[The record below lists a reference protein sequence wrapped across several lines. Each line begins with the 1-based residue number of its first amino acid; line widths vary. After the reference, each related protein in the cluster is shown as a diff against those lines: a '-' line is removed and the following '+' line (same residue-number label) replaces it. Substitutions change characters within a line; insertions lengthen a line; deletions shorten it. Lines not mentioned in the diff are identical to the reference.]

1 MSGIVAIG
9 GGQAGFSF
17 VQKLRS
23 LGCNQKITLVCGEDI
38 LPYQRPPLSKKF
50 LLGEMSKQQLLLR
63 PESYYDDKN
72 INLIIGKKALRID
85 RNLMEIELE
94 DGVKLPYKK
103 LFLGIGSSPKKLS
116 DKRIYENKCVH
127 YIRNFKDVEL
137 VSKEFNIKRSL
148 LIIGGGYIGLEIA
161 AVAKKRGLNVSI
173 IESKDRILKRVTSER
188 VGDYFRK
195 LHEENGVKIK
205 ESVKIDDFLFEGKTF
220 KGVLTNKGETIRG
233 DFIIAGIG
241 IKPNSKIAEESGL
254 LVENG
259 ILVDEYCRTNDPN
272 IFAAGDVVGPY
283 QFTHVAAHQAWYAAV
298 NALFGTFK
306 KFKVDYRVIPWTTF
320 IDPEVARVGLSER
333 DAAEQDIDVEVT
345 RYEFAELDRAV
356 AESARKGFIK
366 VLTPPGKDKIL
377 GVTIVSEHAGDLLAE
392 FVMAMKHDLGLNKIL
407 GTIHAYPTWAEGA
420 KYAAGNWKRA
430 NAPEKLLGF
439 VEKFH
444 TWRRG

>member
-38 LPYQRPPLSKKF
+38 VPYQRPPLSKKF

-63 PESYYDDKN
+63 PESYYNDKN
-72 INLIIGKKALRID
+72 INLIIGKNVLRINRD
-85 RNLMEIELE
+85 MMEIELE
-94 DGVKLPYKK
+94 DGAKLPYKK

-116 DKRIYENKCVH
+116 DKRIYQNKCLH

-137 VSKEFNIKRSL
+137 VSKEFDTKKSL

-161 AVAKKRGLNVSI
+161 AVARKRGLNVSI

-195 LHEENGVKIK
+195 LHKEKGVKIK
-205 ESVKIDDFLFEGKTF
+205 ESVKIEDFLFEGKTF

-241 IKPNSKIAEESGL
+241 IKPNIKIAEESGL

-272 IFAAGDVVGPY
+272 IFAAGDCASFIYQGKRIRLESVGNAIE
-283 QFTHVAAHQAWYAAV
+283 QSEVAALATQGGRY
-298 NALFGTFK
+298 NYKAL
-306 KFKVDYRVIPWTTF
+306 PWF
-320 IDPEVARVGLSER
+320 WSDQFNVKLQIA
-333 DAAEQDIDVEVT
+333 
-345 RYEFAELDRAV
+345 
-356 AESARKGFIK
+356 
-366 VLTPPGKDKIL
+366 
-377 GVTIVSEHAGDLLAE
+377 
-392 FVMAMKHDLGLNKIL
+392 GLNFGYTEVVERNL
-407 GTIHAYPTWAEGA
+407 GERLSYWYYKDDKFIAVDAINDPVSYMVGKKLIEKNQTPSQKDIA
-420 KYAAGNWKRA
+420 KESFDLKN
-430 NAPEKLLGF
+430 LLKG
-439 VEKFH
+439 
-444 TWRRG
+444 

>member
-38 LPYQRPPLSKKF
+38 VPYQRPPLSKKF
-50 LLGEMSKQQLLLR
+50 LLGKMGKKQLLLR
-63 PESYYDDKN
+63 PKSYYYDKN
-72 INLIIGKKALRID
+72 INLIIGKKALRIN
-85 RNLMEIELE
+85 RNLMEIELD

-137 VSKEFNIKRSL
+137 VSNEFNTKQSL

-205 ESVKIDDFLFEGKTF
+205 EGVEIQDFLFEGKTF
-220 KGVLTNKGETIRG
+220 KGVLTSHGETISG

-272 IFAAGDVVGPY
+272 IFAAGDCASFIYQGKRIRLESVGNAIE
-283 QFTHVAAHQAWYAAV
+283 QSEVAALATQGGRYNYKALPWFWSDQFNVKLQIAGLNFGYTEVVERNLGERLSYWYYKDEKFIAV
-298 NALFGTFK
+298 DAINDPVSYMVGKRLIEKNQTPNK
-306 KFKVDYRVIPWTTF
+306 KD
-320 IDPEVARVGLSER
+320 
-333 DAAEQDIDVEVT
+333 
-345 RYEFAELDRAV
+345 V
-356 AESARKGFIK
+356 AEEGFDLKNLLKG
-366 VLTPPGKDKIL
+366 
-377 GVTIVSEHAGDLLAE
+377 
-392 FVMAMKHDLGLNKIL
+392 
-407 GTIHAYPTWAEGA
+407 
-420 KYAAGNWKRA
+420 
-430 NAPEKLLGF
+430 
-439 VEKFH
+439 
-444 TWRRG
+444 

>member
-1 MSGIVAIG
+1 MSDIVAIG

-23 LGCNQKITLVCGEDI
+23 LGCNQKITLVCGEDMV
-38 LPYQRPPLSKKF
+38 PYQRPPLSKKF

-137 VSKEFNIKRSL
+137 VSKEFNIKKSL

-205 ESVKIDDFLFEGKTF
+205 ESVEIEDFLFEGKTF
-220 KGVLTNKGETIRG
+220 KGVLTNTGETIPG

-241 IKPNSKIAEESGL
+241 IKPNSKLAEESGL

-272 IFAAGDVVGPY
+272 IFAAGDCASFIYQGKRIRLESVGNAIE
-283 QFTHVAAHQAWYAAV
+283 QSEVAALATQGGRFNYKALPWFWSDQFNVKLQIAGLNSGYTEVVERIQGDRLSYWYYKEGKFIAV
-298 NALFGTFK
+298 DAINDPVSYMVGK
-306 KFKVDYRVIPWTTF
+306 KLIEKNQTPSQKD
-320 IDPEVARVGLSER
+320 
-333 DAAEQDIDVEVT
+333 
-345 RYEFAELDRAV
+345 V
-356 AESARKGFIK
+356 AEESFDLKNLLKG
-366 VLTPPGKDKIL
+366 
-377 GVTIVSEHAGDLLAE
+377 
-392 FVMAMKHDLGLNKIL
+392 
-407 GTIHAYPTWAEGA
+407 
-420 KYAAGNWKRA
+420 
-430 NAPEKLLGF
+430 
-439 VEKFH
+439 
-444 TWRRG
+444 

>member
-38 LPYQRPPLSKKF
+38 LPYQRPPLSKNF
-50 LLGEMSKQQLLLR
+50 LLGKMGKKQLLLR
-63 PESYYDDKN
+63 PKSYYDDKN
-72 INLIIGKKALRID
+72 INLIVGKKALRIN
-85 RNLMEIELE
+85 RNLMEIELD

-137 VSKEFNIKRSL
+137 VSNEFNTKQSL

-205 ESVKIDDFLFEGKTF
+205 EGVEIQDFLFEGKTF
-220 KGVLTNKGETIRG
+220 KGVLTSHGETISG

-272 IFAAGDVVGPY
+272 IFAAGDCASFIYQGKRIRLESVGNAIE
-283 QFTHVAAHQAWYAAV
+283 QSEVAALATQGVRFNYK
-298 NALFGTFK
+298 ALPWFWSDQFNVKLQIAGLNFGYTD
-306 KFKVDYRVIPWTTF
+306 VV
-320 IDPEVARVGLSER
+320 ER
-333 DAAEQDIDVEVT
+333 
-345 RYEFAELDRAV
+345 
-356 AESARKGFIK
+356 
-366 VLTPPGKDKIL
+366 IL
-377 GVTIVSEHAGDLLAE
+377 GDRLSYWYYKDDKFIAVDAINDPVSYMVGKRLIENNQTPSQKDL
-392 FVMAMKHDLGLNKIL
+392 
-407 GTIHAYPTWAEGA
+407 A
-420 KYAAGNWKRA
+420 KESFNLK
-430 NAPEKLLGF
+430 NLLK
-439 VEKFH
+439 V
-444 TWRRG
+444 

>member
-38 LPYQRPPLSKKF
+38 VPYQRPPLSKKF

-63 PESYYDDKN
+63 PESYYNDKN
-72 INLIIGKKALRID
+72 INLIIGKNVLRINRD
-85 RNLMEIELE
+85 MMEIELE
-94 DGVKLPYKK
+94 DGAKLPYKK

-116 DKRIYENKCVH
+116 DKRIYQNKCLH

-137 VSKEFNIKRSL
+137 VSKEFDTKKSL

-161 AVAKKRGLNVSI
+161 AVARKRGLNVSI

-195 LHEENGVKIK
+195 LHKEKGVKIK

-241 IKPNSKIAEESGL
+241 IKPNIKIAEESGL

-272 IFAAGDVVGPY
+272 IFAAGDCASFIYQGKRIRLESVGNAIE
-283 QFTHVAAHQAWYAAV
+283 QSEVAALATQGGRYNYKALPWFWSDQFNVKLQIAGLNFGYTEVVERNLGERLSYWYYKDEKFIAV
-298 NALFGTFK
+298 DAINDPVSYMVGKRLIEKNQTPNK
-306 KFKVDYRVIPWTTF
+306 KD
-320 IDPEVARVGLSER
+320 
-333 DAAEQDIDVEVT
+333 
-345 RYEFAELDRAV
+345 V
-356 AESARKGFIK
+356 AEEGFDLKNLLKG
-366 VLTPPGKDKIL
+366 
-377 GVTIVSEHAGDLLAE
+377 
-392 FVMAMKHDLGLNKIL
+392 
-407 GTIHAYPTWAEGA
+407 
-420 KYAAGNWKRA
+420 
-430 NAPEKLLGF
+430 
-439 VEKFH
+439 
-444 TWRRG
+444 

>member
-1 MSGIVAIG
+1 MSDIVAIG

-23 LGCNQKITLVCGEDI
+23 LGCNQKITLVCGEDMV
-38 LPYQRPPLSKKF
+38 PYQRPPLSKKF

-137 VSKEFNIKRSL
+137 VSKEFNIKKSL

-205 ESVKIDDFLFEGKTF
+205 EGVEIQDFLFEGKTF
-220 KGVLTNKGETIRG
+220 KGVLTSHGETISG

-241 IKPNSKIAEESGL
+241 IKPNSKLAEESGL

-272 IFAAGDVVGPY
+272 IFAAGDCASFIYQGKRIRLESVGNAIE
-283 QFTHVAAHQAWYAAV
+283 QSEVAALATQGGRFNYK
-298 NALFGTFK
+298 AL
-306 KFKVDYRVIPWTTF
+306 PWF
-320 IDPEVARVGLSER
+320 WSDQFNVKLQIAGLNSGYTDVVER
-333 DAAEQDIDVEVT
+333 
-345 RYEFAELDRAV
+345 
-356 AESARKGFIK
+356 
-366 VLTPPGKDKIL
+366 IL
-377 GVTIVSEHAGDLLAE
+377 GDRSSYWYYKGDKFIAVDAINDPVSYMVGKKLIEKNQTPSQKDIAEESFDL
-392 FVMAMKHDLGLNKIL
+392 KN
-407 GTIHAYPTWAEGA
+407 
-420 KYAAGNWKRA
+420 
-430 NAPEKLLGF
+430 LLKG
-439 VEKFH
+439 
-444 TWRRG
+444 

>member
-23 LGCNQKITLVCGEDI
+23 LGFDQKITLVCGEDMV
-38 LPYQRPPLSKKF
+38 PYQRPPLSKKF
-50 LLGEMSKQQLLLR
+50 LLGEMSKQQLFLR
-63 PESYYDDKN
+63 PKSFYVDKN
-72 INLIIGKKALRID
+72 INLVIGKKAVRIN

-94 DGVKLPYKK
+94 DGIKLPYKK

-116 DKRIYENKCVH
+116 DKRIYKNGCVH
-127 YIRNFKDVEL
+127 YIRNFRDVEL
-137 VSKEFNIKRSL
+137 VSKEFDTKKSL

-161 AVAKKRGLNVSI
+161 AVARKRGLNVSI

-205 ESVKIDDFLFEGKTF
+205 ENVEIDDFLFEGKTF
-220 KGVLTNKGETIRG
+220 KGVLTNQGETIRG

-272 IFAAGDVVGPY
+272 IFAAGDCASFIYQGKRIRLESVGNAIE
-283 QFTHVAAHQAWYAAV
+283 QSEVAALATQGGRFNYK
-298 NALFGTFK
+298 AL
-306 KFKVDYRVIPWTTF
+306 PWF
-320 IDPEVARVGLSER
+320 WSDQFNVKLQIAGLNSGYTDVVER
-333 DAAEQDIDVEVT
+333 
-345 RYEFAELDRAV
+345 
-356 AESARKGFIK
+356 
-366 VLTPPGKDKIL
+366 IL
-377 GVTIVSEHAGDLLAE
+377 GDRLSYWYYKDHKFIAVDAINDPVSYMVGKRLIEKNQTPSQKDLAE
-392 FVMAMKHDLGLNKIL
+392 ESFNLKS
-407 GTIHAYPTWAEGA
+407 
-420 KYAAGNWKRA
+420 
-430 NAPEKLLGF
+430 LLKG
-439 VEKFH
+439 
-444 TWRRG
+444 

>member
-50 LLGEMSKQQLLLR
+50 LLGKMGKKQLLLR
-63 PESYYDDKN
+63 PKSYYYDKN
-72 INLIIGKKALRID
+72 INLIIGKKALRIN
-85 RNLMEIELE
+85 RNLMEIELD

-137 VSKEFNIKRSL
+137 VSNEFNTKQSL

-205 ESVKIDDFLFEGKTF
+205 EGVEIQDFLFEGKTF
-220 KGVLTNKGETIRG
+220 KGVLTSHGETISG

-272 IFAAGDVVGPY
+272 IFAAGDCASFIYQGKRIRLESVGNAIE
-283 QFTHVAAHQAWYAAV
+283 QSEVAALATQGVRFNYK
-298 NALFGTFK
+298 ALPWFWSDQFNVKLQIAGLNFGYTD
-306 KFKVDYRVIPWTTF
+306 VV
-320 IDPEVARVGLSER
+320 ER
-333 DAAEQDIDVEVT
+333 
-345 RYEFAELDRAV
+345 
-356 AESARKGFIK
+356 
-366 VLTPPGKDKIL
+366 IL
-377 GVTIVSEHAGDLLAE
+377 GDRLSYWYYKDDKFIAVDAINDPVSYMVGKRLIEKNQTPSQKDL
-392 FVMAMKHDLGLNKIL
+392 
-407 GTIHAYPTWAEGA
+407 A
-420 KYAAGNWKRA
+420 KESFNLK
-430 NAPEKLLGF
+430 NLLK
-439 VEKFH
+439 V
-444 TWRRG
+444 

>member
-50 LLGEMSKQQLLLR
+50 LLGKMGKKQLLLR
-63 PESYYDDKN
+63 PKSYYYDKN
-72 INLIIGKKALRID
+72 INLIIGKKALRIN
-85 RNLMEIELE
+85 RNLMEIELD

-137 VSKEFNIKRSL
+137 VSNEFNTKQSL

-205 ESVKIDDFLFEGKTF
+205 EGVEIQDFLFEGKTF
-220 KGVLTNKGETIRG
+220 KGVLTSHGETISG

-272 IFAAGDVVGPY
+272 IFAAGDCASFIYQGKRIRLESVGNAIE
-283 QFTHVAAHQAWYAAV
+283 QSEVAALATQGVRFNYK
-298 NALFGTFK
+298 ALPWFWSDQFNVKLQIAGLNFGYTD
-306 KFKVDYRVIPWTTF
+306 VV
-320 IDPEVARVGLSER
+320 ER
-333 DAAEQDIDVEVT
+333 
-345 RYEFAELDRAV
+345 
-356 AESARKGFIK
+356 
-366 VLTPPGKDKIL
+366 IL
-377 GVTIVSEHAGDLLAE
+377 GDRLSYWYYKDDKFIAVDAINDPVSYMVGKRLIENNQTPSQKDL
-392 FVMAMKHDLGLNKIL
+392 
-407 GTIHAYPTWAEGA
+407 A
-420 KYAAGNWKRA
+420 KESFNLK
-430 NAPEKLLGF
+430 NLLK
-439 VEKFH
+439 V
-444 TWRRG
+444 

>member
-38 LPYQRPPLSKKF
+38 VPYQRPPLSKKF

-63 PESYYDDKN
+63 PESYYNDKN
-72 INLIIGKKALRID
+72 INLIIGKNVLRINRD
-85 RNLMEIELE
+85 MMEIELE
-94 DGVKLPYKK
+94 DGAKLPYKK

-116 DKRIYENKCVH
+116 DKRIYQNKCLH

-137 VSKEFNIKRSL
+137 VSKEFDTKKSL

-161 AVAKKRGLNVSI
+161 AVARKRGLNVSI

-188 VGDYFRK
+188 VGDFFRK
-195 LHEENGVKIK
+195 LHKEKGVKIK

-241 IKPNSKIAEESGL
+241 IKPNIKIAEESGL

-272 IFAAGDVVGPY
+272 IFAAGDCASFIYQGKRIRLESVGNAIE
-283 QFTHVAAHQAWYAAV
+283 QSEVAALATQGGRYNYKALPWFWSDQFNVKLQIAGLNFGYTEVVERNLGERLSYWYYKDEKFIAV
-298 NALFGTFK
+298 DAINDPVSYMVGKRLIEKNQTPNK
-306 KFKVDYRVIPWTTF
+306 KD
-320 IDPEVARVGLSER
+320 
-333 DAAEQDIDVEVT
+333 
-345 RYEFAELDRAV
+345 V
-356 AESARKGFIK
+356 AEEGFDLKNLLKG
-366 VLTPPGKDKIL
+366 
-377 GVTIVSEHAGDLLAE
+377 
-392 FVMAMKHDLGLNKIL
+392 
-407 GTIHAYPTWAEGA
+407 
-420 KYAAGNWKRA
+420 
-430 NAPEKLLGF
+430 
-439 VEKFH
+439 
-444 TWRRG
+444 